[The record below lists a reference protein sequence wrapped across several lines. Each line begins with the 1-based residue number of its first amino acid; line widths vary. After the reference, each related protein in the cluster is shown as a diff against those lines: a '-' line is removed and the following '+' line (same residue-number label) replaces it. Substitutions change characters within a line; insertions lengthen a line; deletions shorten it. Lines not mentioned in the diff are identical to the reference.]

1 MLITDENI
9 LECFSEHLTWATEI
23 DIATAWATSN
33 EGLRALQGCLSSVWQ
48 ETLYAT

>member
-23 DIATAWATSN
+23 DIAHRLGY
-33 EGLRALQGCLSSVWQ
+33 EQ
-48 ETLYAT
+48 